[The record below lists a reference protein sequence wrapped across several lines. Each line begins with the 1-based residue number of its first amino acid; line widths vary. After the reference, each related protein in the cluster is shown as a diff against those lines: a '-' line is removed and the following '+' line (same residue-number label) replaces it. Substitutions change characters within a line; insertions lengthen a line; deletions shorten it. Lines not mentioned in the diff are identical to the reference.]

1 MYSWEQ
7 IYAAMQ
13 QRKQRNGPILNKM
26 IEVRDRYNGDWVV
39 PHVSKEDAP
48 TLPPLTPALIAETVD
63 NLGMRA
69 GSVLPSVYCP
79 AVDGAKDRGKRSVE
93 YARIRRRIITA
104 TYAESK
110 FNLLL
115 RKAYRHLV
123 GYSTCSIVV
132 MPDFKK
138 EMPRIVSRDP
148 LSSYPDPRT
157 ADEFC
162 RPENVGFIFAKSAE
176 WVREYYPEA
185 RGIINKNPTGR
196 NDMWELCEWID
207 REHVVIG
214 LLGPR
219 DTTNSFGLESSLAH
233 AMELSR
239 WPNRTGMVTA
249 ICPFRVTLDR
259 ISSQLAHVTGITDLM
274 ARLMALDIMAREKGI
289 FPDRYM
295 IGRSGMMPQI
305 VGGEWKDGRTG
316 KMNTLLDVE
325 EVGSMAFNPEPA
337 SAQAIDRLE
346 RNARIS
352 SGLVPQFGGETY
364 GALRTG
370 RGIDA
375 LMGAA
380 VDPRIQEMQEI
391 MQAWLPDLNEAI
403 FETYRAYW
411 PDRKYALI
419 SGWPT
424 DNNQLHFTP
433 AEHIELTQSAVSY
446 PIAGADVQATNIILG
461 QMLGAEAI
469 SKRFFRERHP
479 WIGDAAVEASAVDE
493 EMLERAAMQAILNQ
507 AATGGLP
514 LPLLA
519 EIEMARRQD
528 PQGDIIQAILAA
540 HRKIQEQQ
548 VTQAPEPVEGQVA
561 PPETAP
567 GLNAPPAQATPGEAS
582 LVPQRS
588 VGPTPNMEG
597 LRELMNALRTQNQG
611 VRL

>member
-1 MYSWEQ
+1 MYTWEQ
-7 IYAAMQ
+7 IHAAMQ
-13 QRKQRNGPILNKM
+13 QRKERNGPILNKM

-39 PHVSKEDAP
+39 PYVSKEDAP

-69 GSVLPSVYCP
+69 GSVLPSVFCP
-79 AVDGAKDRGKRSVE
+79 AIDGGKDKGRRSTE

-110 FNLLL
+110 FNLVL

-123 GYSTCSIVV
+123 GYSTCSLVV
-132 MPDFKK
+132 MPDMKR
-138 EMPRIVSRDP
+138 EMPKIVVRDP

-162 RPENVGFIFAKSAE
+162 PPQNVGFIFAKSAE
-176 WVREYYPEA
+176 WVREYYPQA
-185 RGIINKNPTGR
+185 RSIIDRNPTGR
-196 NDMWELCEWID
+196 SDMWELCEWID
-207 REHVVIG
+207 PDDVVIG

-219 DTTNSFGLESSLAH
+219 DTNTYGLEQTHVSR
-233 AMELSR
+233 AMELVR
-239 WPNRTGMVTA
+239 YPNRAGMVTA

-295 IGRSGMMPQI
+295 IGRSGMNPQI

-316 KMNTLLDVE
+316 KMNILLDAE
-325 EVGSMAFNPEPA
+325 SVGSMAFNPEPA

-391 MQAWLPDLNEAI
+391 MQAWLPDLNKAV
-403 FETYRAYW
+403 FETYKGYW
-411 PDRKYALI
+411 PDKKYSVV

-424 DNNQLHFTP
+424 DNSQLTFTP
-433 AEHIELTQSAVSY
+433 AEHIELSESAVSY

-479 WIGDAAVEASAVDE
+479 WIGDAQAESSQVDE
-493 EMLERAAMQAILNQ
+493 ELLERAAMQSILNQ
-507 AATGGLP
+507 AAQGQLP
-514 LPLLA
+514 LPMLA
-519 EIEMARRQD
+519 EIEMARRAD
-528 PQGDIIQAILAA
+528 PNGDIFSAILAA
-540 HRKIQEQQ
+540 HRKMQEQQ
-548 VTQAPEPVEGQVA
+548 VTEAPPAPEGMVA

-567 GLNAPPAQATPGEAS
+567 GLAPGPGGAAAPAP
-582 LVPQRS
+582 VPEQT

-597 LRELMNALRTQNQG
+597 LRELMNALRAGNQG
-611 VRL
+611 VGV